1 MEGNTFESINSN
13 NKVSNQTYFFVFS
26 ILALTGFEYFY
37 RAVYL
42 IVPITLYAIFFFF
55 TKRNTID
62 KGIILIIIA
71 FSFLILVQTNLG
83 YNRSLFTFF
92 FLTISLFGYYFISKI
107 IGPNFIDAFIN
118 FVFIFSLISLPFF
131 LLTYYVPFMN
141 FIAENVSIYFQ
152 PLSYDSEPNQLNEI
166 SRNILIYNFMNY
178 YFAYNRNSGPFW
190 EPGMFTIFVNIA
202 LFFNLIKTN
211 RLITFKNI
219 ILTLTIVTT
228 FSTTGYLGMFF
239 IFISFIL
246 FHSTSKLKF
255 IYIFP
260 LIFISFYILNLDFM
274 QEKILDQINVANKN
288 GESRFGAMLVHLKLI
303 NDFPITGVG
312 DGISRYVA
320 NYTNASST
328 ANGLTLVFAKYGIP
342 FGLLYFVLLL
352 ISCINIINYYLLK
365 KNILLGYCFFILL
378 LLLAF
383 SQDITVRPFYFF
395 LIIWGLFI
403 PHQMGKIPK
412 EIIN

>member
-1 MEGNTFESINSN
+1 
-13 NKVSNQTYFFVFS
+13 
-26 ILALTGFEYFY
+26 
-37 RAVYL
+37 
-42 IVPITLYAIFFFF
+42 
-55 TKRNTID
+55 
-62 KGIILIIIA
+62 
-71 FSFLILVQTNLG
+71 
-83 YNRSLFTFF
+83 
-92 FLTISLFGYYFISKI
+92 
-107 IGPNFIDAFIN
+107 
-118 FVFIFSLISLPFF
+118 
-131 LLTYYVPFMN
+131 
-141 FIAENVSIYFQ
+141 
-152 PLSYDSEPNQLNEI
+152 
-166 SRNILIYNFMNY
+166 
-178 YFAYNRNSGPFW
+178 
-190 EPGMFTIFVNIA
+190 
-202 LFFNLIKTN
+202 
-211 RLITFKNI
+211 
-219 ILTLTIVTT
+219 
-228 FSTTGYLGMFF
+228 
-239 IFISFIL
+239 
-246 FHSTSKLKF
+246 
-255 IYIFP
+255 
-260 LIFISFYILNLDFM
+260 M